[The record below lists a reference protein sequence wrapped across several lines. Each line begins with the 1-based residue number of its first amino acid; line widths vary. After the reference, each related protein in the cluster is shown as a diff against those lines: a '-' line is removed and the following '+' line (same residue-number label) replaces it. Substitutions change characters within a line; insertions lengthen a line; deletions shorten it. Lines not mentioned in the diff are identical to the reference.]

1 MVSERFDVRLKG
13 TRVMMWRR
21 VQGVLSMM
29 GGFVDDWYLEHAPSA
44 AHDCA
49 MSSSAPSP
57 FGSDAMA
64 AASPLSLVLPA
75 VPSPL
80 GRPHAGKW
88 WVLDEDAR
96 RPAVTWRS
104 GSVVGLDEPGE
115 APRTRRRCFAARH
128 SVARDIRSGAR
139 HQSNRRLPT
148 GVKITT

>member
-1 MVSERFDVRLKG
+1 MVRCEFERNAGAR
-13 TRVMMWRR
+13 WRR
-21 VQGVLSMM
+21 VRGVVSMM

-104 GSVVGLDEPGE
+104 GSVALDEPGE

-139 HQSNRRLPT
+139 PSQSNRRTPT
-148 GVKITT
+148 GVIKSLTT